1 MQTLEEEASLREQ
14 VQLLLEVAELGEQ
27 RTLLLL
33 LLLLVERML
42 LQERGECKQGGE
54 AIQGE
59 RVEERQLQVDRPW
72 VERAEAGGRRVAWW
86 WWVIF

>member
-1 MQTLEEEASLREQ
+1 MQTLEEEASLRKQ

-42 LQERGECKQGGE
+42 LQERRESQQWGEPV
-54 AIQGE
+54 QGE
-59 RVEERQLQVDRPW
+59 RVEQGQLQVYRAR
-72 VERAEAGGRRVAWW
+72 VERVEGGGWRIGR
-86 WWVIF
+86 

>member
-33 LLLLVERML
+33 LLVEGVL
-42 LQERGECKQGGE
+42 LQERGECEQGGE
-54 AIQGE
+54 AVQGEGVEEGQLERAGLE
-59 RVEERQLQVDRPW
+59 RVERC
-72 VERAEAGGRRVAWW
+72 GRRIGWGGGGC
-86 WWVIF
+86 